1 MKTSLILFLSVCSVL
16 FSGCEKKKELPAPE
30 NPPSKTPS
38 GAKGDLSTAPVD
50 YLGAAGRAEQSME
63 KTVDTAAINNAL
75 QLFAVQEGRIPE
87 TLDELVQKKY
97 LGKLPTP
104 PFGSKL
110 HYDKD
115 AGKVT
120 IVKE

>member
-1 MKTSLILFLSVCSVL
+1 MKTSFALL
-16 FSGCEKKKELPAPE
+16 FSIFTVFISGCDKKQELPAPE
-30 NPPSKTPS
+30 TPPSKTPGGS
-38 GAKGDLSTAPVD
+38 KGNLATAPVD
-50 YLGAAGRAEQSME
+50 YLAAAGKAEQSME
-63 KTVDTAAINNAL
+63 KQIDTAALDNAL

-87 TLDELVQKKY
+87 TLDELVEKKY
-97 LGKLPTP
+97 LSKLPTP

-120 IVKE
+120 VVKE